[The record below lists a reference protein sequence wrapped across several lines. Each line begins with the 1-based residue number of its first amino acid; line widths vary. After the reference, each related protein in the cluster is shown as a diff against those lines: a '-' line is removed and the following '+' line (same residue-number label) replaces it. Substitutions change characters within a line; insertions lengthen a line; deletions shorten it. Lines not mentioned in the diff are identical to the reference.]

1 MIDAHIHLDLYEEPE
16 RTHLLREAQQRGIEG
31 LIGVSMHLD
40 SCRSNL
46 ALADQYPGL
55 IHPAFGFHPEQP
67 LPSPEAE
74 RKLFQWMEAH
84 ASRMVAVGEIGL
96 PYYTRQEMKKRG
108 EPTEAFP
115 LESYFSFLDRMLDL
129 AKRLDKPVVL
139 HAVYEDAE
147 LACDLLERHG
157 IAKAHFHWF
166 KGAKPTIRRMAE
178 RGYLISFTP
187 DLLYETEIAALARYY
202 PQDLVMAETDGP
214 WPFEGPFAGQPTRP
228 DMIREVAQAW
238 GRLHGLSYG
247 EAADRLTENTRAFYR
262 I

>member
-1 MIDAHIHLDLYEEPE
+1 MMDAHIHLDLYEKSA
-16 RTHLLREAQQRGIEG
+16 RDDLLREAQQRGIDG
-31 LIGVSMHLD
+31 LVGVSMHLD

-46 ALADQYPGL
+46 ALSDQYPGL

-74 RKLFQWMEAH
+74 ARLVQWIEAH
-84 ASRMVAVGEIGL
+84 ASRMVAIGEIGL
-96 PYYTRQEMKKRG
+96 PYYTRKEKEKRG
-108 EPTEAFP
+108 EAFP
-115 LESYFSFLDRMLDL
+115 LEPYISLLDRLLGL

-139 HAVYEDAE
+139 HAVYEDAK
-147 LACDLLERHG
+147 LACDLLDRHG

-178 RGYLISFTP
+178 QGYLISFTP
-187 DLLYETEIAALARYY
+187 DLLYEAEIAELARYY
-202 PQDLVMAETDGP
+202 PRDLVMAETDGP
-214 WPFEGPFAGQPTRP
+214 WPFEGPFVGQTTRP
-228 DMIREVAQAW
+228 DMVNEVAKAW
-238 GRLHGLSYG
+238 GRLLGLSYG